1 MMDITLLGY
10 LAAICTTCS
19 FVPQVLHILKTRNTD
34 SISLM
39 MYSIFVSGVAL
50 WLIYGLLIDDLPI
63 VVANSITFILA
74 STILSL
80 KVRDV
85 ASLKST
91 NQNKLGQHHTVK

>member
-1 MMDITLLGY
+1 MIDITLLGY

-63 VVANSITFILA
+63 VVANSVTFILA

-80 KVRDV
+80 KIRDAV
-85 ASLKST
+85 NLNSKRQT
-91 NQNKLGQHHTVK
+91 KLRQHHTVK